1 MTIVD
6 EPQDRKSGE
15 GEALERRSAPR
26 FGSSAMQT
34 ALNLGPLAS
43 LPGSW
48 NGRGFSVMWRPAEF
62 RRRGERPPAR
72 APVSTRS
79 NGT

>member
-1 MTIVD
+1 MAIVD
-6 EPQDRKSGE
+6 EPRDEERGE
-15 GEALERRSAPR
+15 EETPERLSAPR

-48 NGRGFSVMWRPAEF
+48 KGTGFSA
-62 RRRGERPPAR
+62 
-72 APVSTRS
+72 T
-79 NGT
+79 